1 MGFSEI
7 HKEKIVLVQNSEIE
21 KLEFLSLVMHAARPP
36 LGYQ

>member
-7 HKEKIVLVQNSEIE
+7 HKEKIGFQNSEIE

-36 LGYQ
+36 LGY